1 MKLMEDILKGLAVG
15 IVLWVLAAWLLAEG
29 YYLGY
34 QAGRA
39 SQTIS
44 KVEP

>member
-1 MKLMEDILKGLAVG
+1 MKLLENILNGLALG
-15 IVLWVLAAWLLAEG
+15 IVLLVLTAWLLAEG

-34 QAGRA
+34 QAGCA